1 MHVPITNISFACIA
15 ATRRANDYAFAVAA
29 FAAARDIAWWTASH
43 RSVRMNRTDRSSLT
57 FTTHVAIARAELHV
71 NISTHQ
77 SFALYIWQALA
88 NADCEHRAANKYA
101 D

>member
-43 RSVRMNRTDRSSLT
+43 RSVRMNRIASHRS
-57 FTTHVAIARAELHV
+57 VRMNRIA
-71 NISTHQ
+71 
-77 SFALYIWQALA
+77 SFRT
-88 NADCEHRAANKYA
+88 NEPHRQI
-101 D
+101 